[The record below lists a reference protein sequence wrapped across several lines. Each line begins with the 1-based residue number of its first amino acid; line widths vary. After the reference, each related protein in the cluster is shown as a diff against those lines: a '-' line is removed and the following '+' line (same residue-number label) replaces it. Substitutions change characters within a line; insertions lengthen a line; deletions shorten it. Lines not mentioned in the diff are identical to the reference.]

1 MDIIMNVVSFVQLSE
16 TQQNF
21 VRIHFARSFQVKLLM
36 EIYTDSVLDG
46 SKLLVQS

>member
-21 VRIHFARSFQVKLLM
+21 VRIHFARSLLM

-46 SKLLVQS
+46 SKLV